1 MAIAGVTGVASVGA
15 IAGIAI
21 AHPASERTGLQAGA
35 PDGGTVTS
43 GATSGATSNAASGPS
58 EKARL
63 AAWTVTKQ
71 PDGTVIVLIRQ
82 FRDTVGLQARL
93 RAAGIPAS
101 ASVSVT
107 GNLACTRYPASAT
120 HGATALQLAA
130 GKVEAVAKFVLRS
143 SKLPS
148 GAGIE
153 IVVAQRAIAAQ
164 LVRVSPQCTG
174 SQAVPAGR

>member
-1 MAIAGVTGVASVGA
+1 M
-15 IAGIAI
+15 
-21 AHPASERTGLQAGA
+21 
-35 PDGGTVTS
+35 D
-43 GATSGATSNAASGPS
+43 
-58 EKARL
+58 
-63 AAWTVTKQ
+63 W
-71 PDGTVIVLIRQ
+71 
-82 FRDTVGLQARL
+82 L
-93 RAAGIPAS
+93 RAAGIP